1 MFHVERPG
9 LAVTA
14 AHCIG
19 LPQEIKK
26 KQRFFAQAVHL
37 LCETQTFA
45 SLYHRIDVRL
55 LVSQYKTR
63 PAGT

>member
-1 MFHVERPG
+1 VFHVEQAS
-9 LAVTA
+9 LDVTA
-14 AHCIG
+14 VHCIG

-26 KQRFFAQAVHL
+26 KERFFAQAVHL
-37 LCETQTFA
+37 LCATQTFA
-45 SLYHRIDVRL
+45 SLYHKTDTRL